1 MENNLVTLT
10 TELAGR
16 FRLRKG
22 VVMPDGS
29 EKITGGTD
37 WFDNLITDRGMN
49 AIGELASG
57 TAPLLV
63 ACQVGTGSATPTF
76 ADTTLSNRIATTTI
90 VTSTNSSIVVGPPRY
105 GRRTIVFRFAQ
116 GVAAGNLTEVG
127 ISYEAT
133 ANGLLYSRALIQDAS
148 GNPTVLTVL
157 PTEFL
162 DVEYETRLY
171 IPTGDSPFNI
181 LVGGTPTVVTGRVAL
196 NGDANSWCNFIPRLN
211 NTGGT
216 FFRQFLYSGALGAE
230 SSEPSGPIGL
240 GTGYTPTMA
249 TYVPDSYYR
258 DYECSYGINDG
269 NGNIRC
275 VMQKTTMGAFQFEY
289 NPVIPKDNT
298 KQMTLRFRHSWAR
311 YSG

>member
-29 EKITGGTD
+29 EKVTGGTE
-37 WFDNLITDRGMN
+37 WFDNLITNRGMN
-49 AIGELASG
+49 AIGERASG
-57 TAPLLV
+57 FESILV

-76 ADTTLSNRIATTTI
+76 ADTTLSNRIATTTT
-90 VTSTNSSIVVGPPRY
+90 VQSTNSSIVVGPPRY

-116 GVAAGNLTEVG
+116 GAAAGNLTEVG
-127 ISYEAT
+127 ISYETT

-171 IPTGDSPFNI
+171 IPTGDSTFNI

-196 NGDANSWCNFIPRLN
+196 NGSSNYWCSFIPRLAHN
-211 NTGGT
+211 GFTALT
-216 FFRQFLYSGALGAE
+216 QELYSGGLGDE
-230 SSEPSGPIGL
+230 SSYPSGKIG
-240 GTGYTPTMA
+240 GIFQPTMA
-249 TYVPDSYYR
+249 PYVPDSYYM
-258 DYECSYGINDG
+258 DYVCSYGINDG

-275 VMQKTTMGAFQFEY
+275 VRQTTTMGAFQFEY
-289 NPVIPKDNT
+289 DPPIPKDNT
-298 KQMTLRFRHSWAR
+298 KTMTLRFRHSWAR

>member
-29 EKITGGTD
+29 EKVTGGTG

-49 AIGELASG
+49 AIGELAEGIES
-57 TAPLLV
+57 PLV

-76 ADTTLSNRIATTTI
+76 ADTTLSNRIATTT
-90 VTSTNSSIVVGPPRY
+90 VVFSQNASIVVGPPRY

-116 GVAAGNLTEVG
+116 GAAAGNLTEVG
-127 ISYEAT
+127 ISYQT
-133 ANGLLYSRALIQDAS
+133 AADGLLYSRALIQDAS

-157 PTEFL
+157 PMEFL

-171 IPTGDSPFNI
+171 IPTGDSTFNI
-181 LVGGTPTVVTGRVAL
+181 LVGGTPTVVTGRVAN
-196 NGDANSWCNFIPRLN
+196 NGNTSAWCSFIPRIA
-211 NTGGT
+211 TT
-216 FFRQFLYSGALGAE
+216 STAIFRQTLYSGALGAE
-230 SSEPSGPIGL
+230 SSTPSGVIGSNFA
-240 GTGYTPTMA
+240 PTIA
-249 TYVPDSYYR
+249 PYVPDSYYL
-258 DYECSYGINDG
+258 DYARSYGINEG

-275 VMQKTTMGAFQFEY
+275 VMQATSMGSFQFEY
-289 NPVIPKDNT
+289 DPVIPKDNT

-311 YSG
+311 YTG

>member
-37 WFDNLITDRGMN
+37 WFDNLITNRGMN

-57 TAPLLV
+57 SGSILV

-76 ADTTLSNRIATTTI
+76 ADTTLSNRIATTTT
-90 VTSTNSSIVVGPPRY
+90 VQSTNSSIVVGPPRY

-116 GVAAGNLTEVG
+116 GAAAGNLTEVG
-127 ISYEAT
+127 ISYQTT

-171 IPTGDSPFNI
+171 IPTGDSTFSI

-196 NGDANSWCNFIPRLN
+196 NGNPSAWCDGIPHLKSM
-211 NTGGT
+211 GGPL
-216 FFRQFLYSGALGAE
+216 FSQFLYSGALGAE
-230 SSEPSGPIGL
+230 SSGPAGLIGNSL
-240 GTGYTPTMA
+240 GYSTGMA
-249 TYVPDSYYR
+249 PYVPDSYYM
-258 DYECSYGINDG
+258 DYERFYGINDG

-275 VMQKTTMGAFQFEY
+275 VMQTTSMGAFQFEY

-298 KQMTLRFRHSWAR
+298 KTMTLRFRHSWAR
-311 YSG
+311 YTG